1 MPIMPRKSGQVEAS
15 RAYAR
20 KLHKKMMAAD
30 GVTLQAGAARLP
42 PAPPV
47 QIDPPTRQK
56 LATIAGTLA
65 PPPCSSVF
73 LDTAS
78 YAVLAALARSGS
90 SCATADSA
98 VDSACAD
105 SATSST
111 YASSVSL
118 SSSDDNK
125 HKQHQ
130 DDLLSAIE
138 ARLHPAP
145 RAFVVESPRVARPSK
160 CPLLRQTLALPAST
174 RVLSP

>member
-1 MPIMPRKSGQVEAS
+1 MPRKSGQVEAS

-56 LATIAGTLA
+56 LAAIAGTLA

-138 ARLHPAP
+138 GLIDGDIEYDMMDAHLDELMQY
-145 RAFVVESPRVARPSK
+145 VE
-160 CPLLRQTLALPAST
+160 
-174 RVLSP
+174 